1 MYWDIITMGKV
12 IRKNLNHYLRNTF
25 LFTLKVIILTI
36 QWVNFIIMKEIWT
49 SQNMY
54 YEKAV
59 EKFFG
64 ATTANEK
71 LRELNKD

>member
-1 MYWDIITMGKV
+1 MGEFYFNEGDMDQSK
-12 IRKNLNHYLRNTF
+12 IF
-25 LFTLKVIILTI
+25 
-36 QWVNFIIMKEIWT
+36 
-49 SQNMY
+49 

-71 LRELNKD
+71 LREVNKEE

>member
-1 MYWDIITMGKV
+1 
-12 IRKNLNHYLRNTF
+12 
-25 LFTLKVIILTI
+25 
-36 QWVNFIIMKEIWT
+36 
-49 SQNMY
+49 MY